1 MSKRLLVGIIDY
13 GFGNHRSIENSIRKL
28 GHLSILSHYKSDL
41 DQSDILILPGVGSF
55 HKAMNEL
62 HHHGLIKF
70 IEQWALQA
78 KPLVGICLGMQL
90 FANSGIEG
98 GHTIGLG
105 LVPGE
110 VIALE
115 NPMNHIGWN
124 ELKLKRQDELFTNL
138 DSVDYYFNHS
148 YVFNAKNDCVIAMAN
163 YGIEIPAIVRNGTV
177 IGLQFHLEKS
187 QSAGLGLL
195 KDIIDGLCHG

>member
-1 MSKRLLVGIIDY
+1 MSKRILVGIIDY

-70 IEQWALQA
+70 IEQWVLQA

-90 FANSGIEG
+90 LANSGIEG
-98 GHTIGLG
+98 GYAMGLG

-110 VIALE
+110 VINLG
-115 NPMNHIGWN
+115 NPKNHIG
-124 ELKLKRQDELFTNL
+124 
-138 DSVDYYFNHS
+138 
-148 YVFNAKNDCVIAMAN
+148 
-163 YGIEIPAIVRNGTV
+163 
-177 IGLQFHLEKS
+177 
-187 QSAGLGLL
+187 
-195 KDIIDGLCHG
+195 